1 MDYKKIYNSLMS
13 SRIDMKDK
21 RKLEK
26 KNGNY
31 FERHHIIPI
40 SLGGNKSYSLRS
52 DNIVLLTAR
61 EHYLA
66 HRILWLIYRSREMG
80 FAFHR
85 MVFSESPLQTR
96 NFNSKA
102 YEAARIALSECQRGE
117 KNPMYGKVSPFKGKT
132 SVNKGKKLG
141 SRPYQ
146 SGEKNPAKNEE
157 VRKKIS
163 NANKGMTNPKG
174 EKNPAFGGYKI
185 LLKNGK
191 FIGKFENLV
200 DMLELVPC
208 SIHNLKS
215 HIKNGKGGIIKGG
228 WQVFYEKDYFKRL

>member
-1 MDYKKIYNSLMS
+1 MS
-13 SRIDMKDK
+13 SRIDIKNK
-21 RKLEK
+21 RKLER

-40 SLGGNKSYSLRS
+40 SLGGNKSYALGS
-52 DNIVLLTAR
+52 DNIVLLTSR

-66 HRILWLIYRSREMG
+66 HRILWLIYRTREMG

-96 NFNSKA
+96 KFDSKA
-102 YEAARIALSECQRGE
+102 YEAARIAFSECQRGE
-117 KNPMYGKVSPFKGKT
+117 KNPMYGRVSPFKVKT
-132 SVNKGKKLG
+132 SANKGKKLG
-141 SRPYQ
+141 PRPDQ
-146 SGEKNPAKNEE
+146 TGEKNPAKREE

-163 NANKGMTNPKG
+163 NANKGMTQPKG

-185 LLKNGK
+185 LLKNGE
-191 FIGKFENLV
+191 FIEKFENPV

-215 HIKNGKGGIIKGG
+215 HIKNGKGGIIKDK
-228 WQVFYEKDYFKRL
+228 WQVFYEKDYYKKAT